1 MEEEVRMMT
10 MMMDGL
16 DDSNDFVP
24 FLTCLIF
31 LFWNGVLAL
40 ALGMAWTPGLGLG
53 WCYTDGQGDFSS
65 FLLPRHEM
73 LNYGSYTV

>member
-24 FLTCLIF
+24 FLHF
-31 LFWNGVLAL
+31 FSFWNGVLAL

-53 WCYTDGQGDFSS
+53 WCYTDGHRDFRFS
-65 FLLPRHEM
+65 FFPVTRC
-73 LNYGSYTV
+73 